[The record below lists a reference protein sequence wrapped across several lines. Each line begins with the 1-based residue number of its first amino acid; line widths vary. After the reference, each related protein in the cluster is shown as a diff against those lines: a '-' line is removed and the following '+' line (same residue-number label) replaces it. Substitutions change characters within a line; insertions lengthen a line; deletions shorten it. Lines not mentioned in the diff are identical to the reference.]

1 MNEEN
6 NVVKPEKKK
15 KKRSFWWLWLL
26 LILVVFAGGVVVGL
40 KLNTMPMPYEIVNRY
55 FPALAPSLAPAAAEE
70 SPALVADTPE
80 PTATPVPTE
89 APRPVETE
97 TPEPAETEAPVEPE
111 ESAAP
116 DPVLREE
123 EKDEAVL
130 PSSSDPEAVEEPEE
144 SMKPVFGK
152 KDEAEEAAG
161 REPVEAAAAQSIGI
175 DKALKAALDHAGVRK
190 ADAEITGVY
199 KTLDVDTT
207 VYAVEFRAHGT
218 EYEYRI
224 NALTAEVEGWR
235 SSRAAGE
242 VADSYY
248 YPDTPDIEKE
258 LFPAINRA
266 KKSR

>member
-89 APRPVETE
+89 APKPVETE
-97 TPEPAETEAPVEPE
+97 IPKPAETEVRAEPE

-116 DPVLREE
+116 DP
-123 EKDEAVL
+123 
-130 PSSSDPEAVEEPEE
+130 
-144 SMKPVFGK
+144 
-152 KDEAEEAAG
+152 
-161 REPVEAAAAQSIGI
+161 AQSIGI

-242 VADSYY
+242 VADAYY
-248 YPDTPDIEKE
+248 YPDTPYIEKE